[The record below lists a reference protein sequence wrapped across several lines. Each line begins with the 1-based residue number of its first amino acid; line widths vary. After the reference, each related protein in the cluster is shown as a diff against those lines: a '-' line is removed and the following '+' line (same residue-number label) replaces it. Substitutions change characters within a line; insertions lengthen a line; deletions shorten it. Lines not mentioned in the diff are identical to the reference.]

1 MDTTG
6 VTGGIIAVFLW
17 LLFMAG
23 VVSGWIVSMLT
34 MWRGIKEHGVPASN
48 IENEC
53 PAVDSES
60 SEMTNAR

>member
-17 LLFMAG
+17 LLFMVG

-34 MWRGIKEHGVPASN
+34 MWRGIKEHGVSVPDM
-48 IENEC
+48 ENRH

-60 SEMTNAR
+60 SGMTNVR